1 MGGANTVYSTYSIDV
16 STNFIS
22 CFRTGWM
29 DREADGQS
37 APSGLIFL
45 IGQAL
50 MPEFNLKAYL
60 AERKQ
65 LIDAALEK
73 IFPVPAGLQKQVLE
87 AARYSLFAGGKRL
100 RPILCLA
107 AADVAGGALDPVFPA
122 ACALEMI
129 HTYSLIH
136 DDLPAM
142 DDDDFRRGVP
152 TNHKVYGEAIAVL
165 AGDALLTEAF
175 EFLAAS
181 ADDGVAAEKVIE
193 VIRIMVKAAG
203 YRGMIG
209 GQVIDL
215 ECENRKVD
223 LATVEYM
230 HIHKTGALLS
240 ASLEI
245 GAILGGG
252 DSSLINSMRNF
263 GHHFGLAF
271 QITDDLLDV
280 EGDAAVMGKKP
291 GSDAAK
297 NKMTY
302 PALLGL
308 VQSREAARE
317 HVDQALLGVAPF
329 GEAAEPLRAI
339 ARYLLARK
347 A

>member
-1 MGGANTVYSTYSIDV
+1 MGEFDLKTYLS
-16 STNFIS
+16 
-22 CFRTGWM
+22 R
-29 DREADGQS
+29 
-37 APSGLIFL
+37 
-45 IGQAL
+45 
-50 MPEFNLKAYL
+50 
-60 AERKQ
+60 RKQ
-65 LIDAALEK
+65 LVDGSLEK
-73 IFPVPAGLQKQVLE
+73 IFPVASGLQKRVIE

-107 AADVAGGALDPVFPA
+107 SAEVVGGEIEPVLPA

-142 DDDDFRRGVP
+142 DNDDFRRGVP
-152 TNHKVYGEAIAVL
+152 TNHKVFGEAIAIL

-175 EFLAAS
+175 EYFALS
-181 ADDGVAAEKVIE
+181 GVSPNKVTE
-193 VIRIMVKAAG
+193 VIRIAVKAAG

-252 DSSLINSMRNF
+252 GQDQTSALKNY
-263 GHHFGLAF
+263 GHHIGLAF

-280 EGDAAVMGKKP
+280 EGDPALMGKTP

-302 PALLGL
+302 PALLGIAR
-308 VQSREAARE
+308 SKDAAKE
-317 HVDQALLGVAPF
+317 HVESAFEALAGFDVK
-329 GEAAEPLRAI
+329 AEPLRAI
-339 ARYLLARK
+339 ARYLLVRRG
-347 A
+347 

>member
-1 MGGANTVYSTYSIDV
+1 MSD
-16 STNFIS
+16 F
-22 CFRTGWM
+22 
-29 DREADGQS
+29 D
-37 APSGLIFL
+37 
-45 IGQAL
+45 
-50 MPEFNLKAYL
+50 LKGYL
-60 AERKQ
+60 SRRKQ
-65 LIDAALEK
+65 LVENALEK
-73 IFPVPAGLQKQVLE
+73 IFPVASGLQKKVIE
-87 AARYSLFAGGKRL
+87 AAHYSLFAGGKRL

-107 AADVAGGALDPVFPA
+107 ATEVVGGDIEPVLPA

-129 HTYSLIH
+129 HTYSLVH

-142 DDDDFRRGVP
+142 DNDDFRRGVP
-152 TNHKVYGEAIAVL
+152 TNHKVFGEAIAIL

-175 EFLAAS
+175 EYLALS
-181 ADDGVAAEKVIE
+181 GNDRVSPEKVLD
-193 VIRIMVKAAG
+193 VIRIGVKAAG

-252 DSSLINSMRNF
+252 TEEHIKALKTY

-280 EGDAAVMGKKP
+280 EGDAVLMGKKP

-302 PALLGL
+302 PALLG
-308 VQSREAARE
+308 VAQSRDAARE
-317 HVDQALLGVAPF
+317 HVNRSLEALENF
-329 GEAAEPLRAI
+329 GEAAKPLRAI
-339 ARYLLARK
+339 ADYLLVRK
-347 A
+347 G

>member
-1 MGGANTVYSTYSIDV
+1 M
-16 STNFIS
+16 
-22 CFRTGWM
+22 
-29 DREADGQS
+29 
-37 APSGLIFL
+37 L
-45 IGQAL
+45 
-50 MPEFNLKAYL
+50 EFDLKAYL
-60 AERKQ
+60 SERKQ
-65 LIDAALEK
+65 LVDAALEK
-73 IFPVPAGLQKQVLE
+73 LFPVPDGLQKQVLE
-87 AARYSLFAGGKRL
+87 AARYSLYAGGKRL

-107 AADVAGGALDPVFPA
+107 AAEVVGGAADSAMPA

-142 DDDDFRRGVP
+142 DNDDFRRGKP
-152 TNHKVYGEAIAVL
+152 TNHKVFGEAMAIL
-165 AGDALLTEAF
+165 AGDALVTEAF
-175 EFLAAS
+175 EFAAS
-181 ADDGVAAEKVIE
+181 ASDRGFAPEKVLK
-193 VIRIMVKAAG
+193 VIRILVRASG

-215 ECENRKVD
+215 ECETREAD

-252 DSSLINSMRNF
+252 SDPQIAALRTY

-271 QITDDLLDV
+271 QITDDLLDI
-280 EGDAAVMGKKP
+280 EGDADVMGKKP

-297 NKMTY
+297 NKKTY

-308 VQSREAARE
+308 VQSRQAARE
-317 HVDQALLGVAPF
+317 HVDEALCALGAF
-329 GEAAEPLRAI
+329 DAKALPLRAI
-339 ARYLLARK
+339 AAYLLVRRA
-347 A
+347 

>member
-1 MGGANTVYSTYSIDV
+1 MG
-16 STNFIS
+16 
-22 CFRTGWM
+22 
-29 DREADGQS
+29 
-37 APSGLIFL
+37 
-45 IGQAL
+45 
-50 MPEFNLKAYL
+50 EFDLKAYL
-60 AERKQ
+60 SRRKQ
-65 LIDAALEK
+65 LIEDALEK
-73 IFPVPAGLQKQVLE
+73 VFPVASGLEKKVVE

-100 RPILCLA
+100 RPILSLA
-107 AADVAGGALDPVFPA
+107 ASEVVGGDIEHVLPA
-122 ACALEMI
+122 ACAVEMI

-142 DDDDFRRGVP
+142 DNDDFRRGVP
-152 TNHKVYGEAIAVL
+152 TNHKVFGEAIAIL

-175 EFLAAS
+175 EYFALS
-181 ADDGVAAEKVIE
+181 ANNGVSPEKLIE
-193 VIRIMVKAAG
+193 VIGIAVKAAG

-209 GQVIDL
+209 GQAIDL

-252 DSSLINSMRNF
+252 DKAQIKALKTY

-280 EGDAAVMGKKP
+280 EGDPALMGKTP

-302 PALLGL
+302 PALLGIA
-308 VQSREAARE
+308 QSREAARE
-317 HVDQALLGVAPF
+317 HVESSLEALVSF

-339 ARYLLARK
+339 ARYLLERK
-347 A
+347 G

>member
-1 MGGANTVYSTYSIDV
+1 M
-16 STNFIS
+16 
-22 CFRTGWM
+22 
-29 DREADGQS
+29 Q
-37 APSGLIFL
+37 
-45 IGQAL
+45 
-50 MPEFNLKAYL
+50 EFDLKSYL
-60 AERKQ
+60 TARKQ
-65 LIDAALEK
+65 LIDSALEEL
-73 IFPVPAGLQKQVLE
+73 FPIAAGLQKKVVE
-87 AARYSLFAGGKRL
+87 AARYSLFAGGKRI

-107 AADVAGGALDPVFPA
+107 SAEVCGGSVDAAVPA

-142 DDDDFRRGVP
+142 DNDDFRRGVP
-152 TNHKVYGEAIAVL
+152 TNHKVFGEAIAVL

-175 EFLAAS
+175 DFLAMSRDRGIA
-181 ADDGVAAEKVIE
+181 ADKVLE
-193 VIRIMVKAAG
+193 VIRIAVTASG

-223 LATVEYM
+223 IATVEYM

-245 GAILGGG
+245 GAILGGA
-252 DSSLINSMRNF
+252 DEQRIKALKTY
-263 GHHFGLAF
+263 GHHMGLAF

-280 EGDAAVMGKKP
+280 EGDAVLMGKQP
-291 GSDAAK
+291 GSDLAK

-308 VQSREAARE
+308 TQSKDAARE
-317 HVDQALLGVAPF
+317 HVDRALEALKSF
-329 GEAAEPLRAI
+329 GEKAEPLRAV
-339 ARYLLARK
+339 ARYLLVRK
-347 A
+347 G

>member
-1 MGGANTVYSTYSIDV
+1 M
-16 STNFIS
+16 
-22 CFRTGWM
+22 
-29 DREADGQS
+29 Q
-37 APSGLIFL
+37 
-45 IGQAL
+45 
-50 MPEFNLKAYL
+50 EFDLKFYL
-60 AERKQ
+60 SERKQ
-65 LIDAALEK
+65 MVDSAMEKLFPTPTGLERK
-73 IFPVPAGLQKQVLE
+73 VIE
-87 AARYSLFAGGKRL
+87 SARYSLFAGGKRL

-107 AADVAGGALDPVFPA
+107 ASEIVGGARELVMPV

-142 DDDDFRRGVP
+142 DDDDYRRGRL

-175 EFLAAS
+175 DFIA
-181 ADDGVAAEKVIE
+181 GVSNSGAVPAEKVLQ
-193 VIRIMVKAAG
+193 VIRVVVKAAG

-215 ECENRKVD
+215 ECESREVD

-230 HIHKTGALLS
+230 HVHKTGALLS
-240 ASLEI
+240 ASLET

-252 DSSLINSMRNF
+252 SSEQISALRRY

-271 QITDDLLDV
+271 QITDDNLDL
-280 EGDAAVMGKKP
+280 EGDAEVMGKQP
-291 GSDAAK
+291 GSDLAK
-297 NKMTY
+297 NKSTY

-308 VQSREAARE
+308 ARSKEAARD
-317 HVDQALLGVAPF
+317 HVDEALKSLTIF
-329 GEAAEPLRAI
+329 GEAAEPLRSI
-339 ARYLLARK
+339 ARYLLVRK

>member
-1 MGGANTVYSTYSIDV
+1 M
-16 STNFIS
+16 
-22 CFRTGWM
+22 
-29 DREADGQS
+29 
-37 APSGLIFL
+37 
-45 IGQAL
+45 
-50 MPEFNLKAYL
+50 
-60 AERKQ
+60 
-65 LIDAALEK
+65 
-73 IFPVPAGLQKQVLE
+73 QKRVIE

-107 AADVAGGALDPVFPA
+107 AAEVAGGDIEPVLPA

-142 DDDDFRRGVP
+142 DNDDFRRGVP
-152 TNHKVYGEAIAVL
+152 TNHKVFGEAIAIL

-175 EFLAAS
+175 EYFALGANNRVS
-181 ADDGVAAEKVIE
+181 AEKVVE
-193 VIRIMVKAAG
+193 VIRIAVKAAG

-252 DSSLINSMRNF
+252 DEVQIKALKSLRPSFRACVSDYRRSAGCRGRPRADGQNTGIGRRQKQNDLSGSCWVLLNPGTPRESMWRV
-263 GHHFGLAF
+263 LWRRWRVS
-271 QITDDLLDV
+271 T
-280 EGDAAVMGKKP
+280 
-291 GSDAAK
+291 
-297 NKMTY
+297 
-302 PALLGL
+302 
-308 VQSREAARE
+308 
-317 HVDQALLGVAPF
+317 
-329 GEAAEPLRAI
+329 
-339 ARYLLARK
+339 
-347 A
+347 

>member
-1 MGGANTVYSTYSIDV
+1 LFSIDNL
-16 STNFIS
+16 SL
-22 CFRTGWM
+22 
-29 DREADGQS
+29 DL
-37 APSGLIFL
+37 APMG
-45 IGQAL
+45 
-50 MPEFNLKAYL
+50 EFDLKAYL
-60 AERKQ
+60 SQRKQ
-65 LIDAALEK
+65 LVEAVLER
-73 IFPVPAGLQKQVLE
+73 IFPVPSGLQKRVVE

-107 AADVAGGALDPVFPA
+107 AAEVVGGDIDSALPA

-129 HTYSLIH
+129 HTYSLVH

-142 DDDDFRRGVP
+142 DNDDFRRGVP
-152 TNHKVYGEAIAVL
+152 TNHKVFGEAIAVL
-165 AGDALLTEAF
+165 AGDTLLTEAF
-175 EFLAAS
+175 EYFALCAGDRVS
-181 ADDGVAAEKVIE
+181 AEKVLE
-193 VIRIMVKAAG
+193 VMRIAVKAAG

-252 DSSLINSMRNF
+252 DEVRIKALKTY
-263 GHHFGLAF
+263 GHHIGLAF

-280 EGDAAVMGKKP
+280 EGDAEVMGKTP

-302 PALLGL
+302 PALLGIA
-308 VQSREAARE
+308 QSRDASRE
-317 HVDQALLGVAPF
+317 HVDRSLEALAGF
-329 GEAAEPLRAI
+329 DEKAEPLRAI
-339 ARYLLARK
+339 ARYLLVRK
-347 A
+347 G

>member
-1 MGGANTVYSTYSIDV
+1 MG
-16 STNFIS
+16 
-22 CFRTGWM
+22 
-29 DREADGQS
+29 
-37 APSGLIFL
+37 
-45 IGQAL
+45 
-50 MPEFNLKAYL
+50 EFDLKSYL
-60 AERKQ
+60 SRRKQ
-65 LIDAALEK
+65 LIDDALGKVFPVSAGLEK
-73 IFPVPAGLQKQVLE
+73 KVVE
-87 AARYSLFAGGKRL
+87 AACYSLFAGGKRL

-107 AADVAGGALDPVFPA
+107 AAEVAGGDIEPVLPA

-142 DDDDFRRGVP
+142 DNDDFRRGVP
-152 TNHKVYGEAIAVL
+152 TNHKVFGDAVAIL

-175 EFLAAS
+175 EYFALS
-181 ADDGVAAEKVIE
+181 ANNCVSHEKVLE
-193 VIRIMVKAAG
+193 VIRIAVKAAG

-215 ECENRKVD
+215 ECENKKVD

-245 GAILGGG
+245 GAILGGA
-252 DSSLINSMRNF
+252 DKVQIKSLKTY

-280 EGDAAVMGKKP
+280 EGDPALMGKTP
-291 GSDAAK
+291 GTDAAK

-302 PALLGL
+302 PALLGIA
-308 VQSREAARE
+308 QSREAARE
-317 HVDQALLGVAPF
+317 HVESALEALLSF
-329 GEAAEPLRAI
+329 GESAGPLRAI
-339 ARYLLARK
+339 ARYLLERK
-347 A
+347 G